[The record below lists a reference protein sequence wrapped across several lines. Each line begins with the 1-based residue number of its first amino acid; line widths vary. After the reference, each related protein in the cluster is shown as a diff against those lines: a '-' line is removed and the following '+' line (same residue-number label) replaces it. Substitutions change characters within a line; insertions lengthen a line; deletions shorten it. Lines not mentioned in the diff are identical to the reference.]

1 VRRCGEEDG
10 GFGRWEGANLNRG
23 EGNGKKLERIISA
36 VAHTALYCVVRW
48 AEKGGL
54 LYIGLTG
61 LMGFFFEKR
70 PFHNP
75 HL

>member
-48 AEKGGL
+48 AEKGVCF
-54 LYIGLTG
+54 I
-61 LMGFFFEKR
+61 
-70 PFHNP
+70 
-75 HL
+75 